1 MALSSCTR
9 FLEDGS
15 QVLKTFEPNIIL
27 GEKAIIFGDIKN
39 GPEPVVNT
47 VLVLSKM
54 FLWAQKFTSKR
65 LDSAQY
71 INYLKRE
78 LKSIFII
85 CKVKELSLLDC
96 KNWTQLL
103 TFFDLE

>member
-27 GEKAIIFGDIKN
+27 GEKEIIFGDIKN
-39 GPEPVVNT
+39 GPESVVNT
-47 VLVLSKM
+47 VLALSKM

-96 KNWTQLL
+96 KNSTQLL
-103 TFFDLE
+103 TFFDLF